1 MWTNSHVF
9 HVQVR
14 QELWKDVFEM
24 SSEELR
30 FVPRVAF
37 QTLQENKANSVS

>member
-1 MWTNSHVF
+1 MWTDSHID

-14 QELWKDVFEM
+14 QELGKEVSEM

-30 FVPRVAF
+30 FAPMVAF
-37 QTLQENKANSVS
+37 QTLQENTANSVR